1 VPASVTYGIG
11 VFAAVG
17 NAGTIFRSTDEGMTW
32 TKSNTG
38 TRGNLLG
45 VAYGGGVFVAVGSGG
60 TILSSLDG
68 TNWKGRPSG
77 VTNDLAAVTYGN
89 GHFVAVGSSGVIL
102 ESGPV
107 MHLDVPKVLSPGAV
121 QFTVTGPVGQLCQIQ
136 VSTDLANWVA
146 LTELLLA
153 EPNTTFVIIS
163 SEKQSRLFY
172 QIVSR

>member
-1 VPASVTYGIG
+1 MWLW
-11 VFAAVG
+11 
-17 NAGTIFRSTDEGMTW
+17 E
-32 TKSNTG
+32 
-38 TRGNLLG
+38 TR
-45 VAYGGGVFVAVGSGG
+45 
-60 TILSSLDG
+60 TILTSPDG
-68 TNWKGRPSG
+68 ASWSVRPYG
-77 VTNDLAAVTYGN
+77 VTNDLTAVAYGK

-121 QFTVTGPVGQLCQIQ
+121 QFTLTGPVGQLCQIQ

-146 LTELLLA
+146 LTELLLV

-172 QIVSR
+172 QIVSRCTSLAFSSTPKRLFVSLQPSSRAVT